1 VVKQS
6 FLRLNTQGV
15 FPPNH
20 GARIRRRTTLLVF
33 GLLVVAAAVWTYKVM
48 APFKMTADDRE
59 YSTYTLRLADGTHSV
74 SVTSTSKGRDEVIS
88 LFVTSSWA
96 EGVPKRWRPAYPGAT
111 SIRWTATVDCSAQK
125 WTSLNHDTYGSVEG
139 SVSLGVFTDYGPV
152 KRTFEDTVWAG
163 KVLVLKRVCEIAS

>member
-1 VVKQS
+1 MKQS

-59 YSTYTLRLADGTHSV
+59 YSTHTFHFDGGTHFV
-74 SVTSTSKGRDEVIS
+74 RALSTGGTFPTRKDSGEDLHLS
-88 LFVTSSWA
+88 VTSSWTS
-96 EGVPKRWRPAYPGAT
+96 EVPEKWRPAYPGAAY
-111 SIRWTATVDCSAQK
+111 IVWTATVDYGSNR
-125 WTSLNHDTYGSVEG
+125 WTSLN
-139 SVSLGVFTDYGPV
+139 
-152 KRTFEDTVWAG
+152 G
-163 KVLVLKRVCEIAS
+163 KARCLF